1 MGKLLDRPGPDRQ
14 QMDRYFARIGALSRN
29 NAMPSRI
36 RFMLMDLGDLRRND
50 WVPRRGENG
59 PKTIAAVH
67 ADV

>member
-1 MGKLLDRPGPDRQ
+1 
-14 QMDRYFARIGALSRN
+14 MDRYFARIGALSRN